1 MSLAPTRRT
10 APSGH
15 RAAIVVVAAA
25 ATVVAASCRD
35 LPSGADRVSAPL
47 AADRAPTPLAARGA
61 AGGAR
66 HATASI
72 ADAAGA
78 TVGWAKLTEDGTGRV
93 HLAVHVYGLTP
104 GLHGIHIHAVGSCVG
119 PAFASAG
126 SHFNPAARRHGLANP
141 EGPHNGDL
149 PNLVVNGAGVGH
161 LSAKTELV
169 TLAAGAATAFD
180 ADGSAVVIH
189 ASEDDQVTDPTGN
202 SGGRVACG
210 VITAQD

>member
-1 MSLAPTRRT
+1 M
-10 APSGH
+10 
-15 RAAIVVVAAA
+15 
-25 ATVVAASCRD
+25 
-35 LPSGADRVSAPL
+35 
-47 AADRAPTPLAARGA
+47 
-61 AGGAR
+61 
-66 HATASI
+66 
-72 ADAAGA
+72 
-78 TVGWAKLTEDGTGRV
+78 
-93 HLAVHVYGLTP
+93 HLNVHVYGLTP

-126 SHFNPAARRHGLANP
+126 SHYNPAARRHGLANP

-149 PNLVVNGAGVGH
+149 PNLVVNGEGIGH

-189 ASEDDQVTDPTGN
+189 AAEDDQVTDPTGN

-210 VITAQD
+210 VITPAED